1 MKLVFATNNKNKL
14 KEISMQ
20 LNDEFI
26 LQSLEDIGCEEEV
39 PETANT
45 IEGNATQKANY
56 IFVKYGTPCFAD
68 DTGLEIEALNN
79 APGVY
84 SARYAG
90 PERNDTNNINKVLL
104 ELDGQ
109 VNKKARF
116 KTIISLVIEE
126 KEQLF
131 EGIIN
136 GKIVSER
143 RGNNGFGYD
152 PIFVPDGYSET
163 FAEMDPELK
172 NKISHRAIAFRKLIE
187 HLNKTKL
194 V

>member
-45 IEGNATQKANY
+45 IEGNASQKANY
-56 IFVKYGTPCFAD
+56 IFLKYGTPCFAD

-109 VNKKARF
+109 IHRKARF

-136 GKIVSER
+136 GTIVSEK

>member
-90 PERNDTNNINKVLL
+90 TERNDTNNINKVLL